1 MTGSAL
7 VGHTGFVGSN
17 LLAQHPFQ
25 HLYNSRN
32 IAGIAGQSFELLVF
46 CGAQSKK
53 WWANLNPD
61 EDLRKIRA
69 ALDPLTEV
77 SAAKSVLISTIDVIP
92 PLDGDIDESVNCR
105 AMRSHPYGENRLH
118 IEEFFRARFPNTLIV
133 RLPGLFG
140 PGLAKNVI
148 FDLMNDN
155 LLDKINPASTFQ
167 YYDLARLW
175 ADIETALAAGL
186 KLVHLFAEPLS
197 TVAIAE
203 KFFPGKAIGA
213 DAAPVAHYDFRTCHD
228 RLFGGGG
235 GYIEDRAA
243 VLDRLGAFIRAE
255 MAK

>member
-1 MTGSAL
+1 MTGNAL

-25 HLYNSRN
+25 HLYNSKN
-32 IAGIAGQSFELLVF
+32 IAGIAGRSFELLVF

-53 WWANLNPD
+53 WWANQNPD
-61 EDLRKIRA
+61 EDLRKIHT
-69 ALDPLTEV
+69 ALDPLAEV
-77 SAAKSVLISTIDVIP
+77 SASKAVLISTIDVIP
-92 PLDGDIDESVNCR
+92 PLEGDIDESVDCR
-105 AMRSHPYGENRLH
+105 AMGSHPYGENRLH
-118 IEEFFRARFPNTLIV
+118 IEEFFRAHFPNALIV

-140 PGLAKNVI
+140 AGLAKNVI

-155 LLDKINPASTFQ
+155 LLEKINPASTFQ

-197 TVAIAE
+197 TAAIVE
-203 KFFPGKAIGA
+203 KFFPGKTIGT
-213 DAAPVAHYDFRTCHD
+213 DAAPEAHYDFRTRYD